1 MAGNY
6 FTYNV
11 HVTED
16 YEAYNYRDT
25 LWGSSLKM
33 PRNFLKHATLD
44 VCKAITFS
52 QTDLIFTIV
61 IVYENVEVLKVKEK
75 CRSQALLSFL

>member
-1 MAGNY
+1 
-6 FTYNV
+6 
-11 HVTED
+11 
-16 YEAYNYRDT
+16 
-25 LWGSSLKM
+25 M

-61 IVYENVEVLKVKEK
+61 IVYENVEVLRVKEK
-75 CRSQALLSFL
+75 CRSQALLSSL